1 MKLKLKIKKLKEIL
15 FYISIFMM
23 QFALFAQNITY
34 IKPKVNLLLNIS
46 NILMFVTLIT
56 KLFLQKAP
64 IKTWIIIFLLLGLSL
79 INCIITAD
87 TLLITLILSIILVSD
102 LDFKDVL
109 QKDIYFKALLF
120 FFILI
125 MYFTGNVYK
134 INFTREGQIRNA
146 LGFVH
151 PNYLG
156 YFVLILY
163 FEIICYKENLK
174 NIKDIILF
182 VIINMGI
189 LYITNLAHSRTSQIC
204 IVIFDV
210 LFILEQIKT
219 NKLKLNKKNKK
230 NKFLFYIIFFI
241 FLTFLSF
248 YVTKSFKNGDNYAI
262 QLNKLLSNR
271 LLVQQ
276 RFIDNNSITIF
287 GKELFFYAT
296 LDNTYIHL
304 LLNFGLIIWGLYA
317 FIYSK
322 MLQKC
327 DELNNN
333 SLKICIIVIM
343 IYGLMEWYMIR
354 PVINIFLLYIG
365 TFLFEN
371 KGVAQNEWD

>member
-371 KGVAQNEWD
+371 KGVAQNE